1 MGMTT
6 VWLKTDAPWGKQGPL
21 MDVADGDIDHV
32 TGNLTEFLHAI
43 RI

>member
-6 VWLKTDAPWGKQGPL
+6 VWLKTDAPWGHHGPL
-21 MDVADGDIDHV
+21 MDVAQGDIDHE
-32 TGNLTEFLHAI
+32 TDNLTEFLNSI